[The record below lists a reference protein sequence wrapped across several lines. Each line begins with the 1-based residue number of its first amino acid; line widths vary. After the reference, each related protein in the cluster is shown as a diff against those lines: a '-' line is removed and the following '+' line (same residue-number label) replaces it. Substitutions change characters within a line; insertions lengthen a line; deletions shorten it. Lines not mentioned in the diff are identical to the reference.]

1 MERSLFFIFIK
12 GTYVCIDCNEN
23 ISVVKEY
30 SIIRH
35 YEGKYASQLC
45 CMQGKLR
52 WDKITR
58 SQNLI
63 AQQQNLITSSILQSG
78 TAVPTSYVVSEIL
91 GKNETF

>member
-1 MERSLFFIFIK
+1 
-12 GTYVCIDCNEN
+12 
-23 ISVVKEY
+23 
-30 SIIRH
+30 
-35 YEGKYASQLC
+35 
-45 CMQGKLR
+45 MQGKLR